1 MRRLTA
7 EGPRLKYEDLGEGGV
22 EEEDDDGETNGSEG
36 VTEWCAR
43 GSCELALALK
53 VDGEG

>member
-1 MRRLTA
+1 M
-7 EGPRLKYEDLGEGGV
+7 KYEDLREGGV